1 MSKELD
7 NIIEIA
13 LNDPGASTALRNA
26 KAVDKEGLSYP
37 YIRDLAKTELTNRI
51 YKEIKEELKEQII
64 KEAQDEIDKKSNL
77 KQIQEIKALTISGA
91 MLAIFVGLF
100 VNQITELIDFY
111 KGPIK
116 EIDVQLTWKASI
128 VLLGLTS
135 LITVFWF
142 FRSALKVIKDYSE
155 KGS

>member
-13 LNDPGASTALRNA
+13 LNDPDASTALRNA

-64 KEAQDEIDKKSNL
+64 KKSNL